1 MDENKFNNLENEEAK
16 DIPTDAAEE
25 VKAEATE
32 QLVNEPEEAAKTDY
46 SLYNIRPNAENQV
59 QLMPQPQS
67 QYSGQYYQPPYQRQ
81 YYSADQPP
89 YQQAPQQPTMQNDG
103 QGLHAA
109 QPEQPKKK
117 GRVWKIIAIVVAAVM
132 FSCALLAAVIVP
144 IVQELGYMPNT
155 ETQDPQTGEQ
165 EENDVIKEF
174 EDFFNG
180 WMDEGNQWNDTLPE
194 EEVEYDYSDVEYPDT
209 LPAFDGKSIVITD
222 KYNPVPEIASQVSA
236 CVVEVFAST
245 DNADGTVS
253 GSLGTGVI
261 ISSEGYILT
270 NAHVISGGQNITV
283 TLNSGDECEG
293 TLMGVDSNMDI
304 AVIKIDKNG
313 LKAVKIADSS
323 KVIVGER
330 AIAIGNPAG
339 AGAYLTGTVT
349 VGYVS
354 AVERELL
361 FNDTYQRFI
370 QTDVAL
376 NPGNSGGPLLNDK
389 GELIGIVTLKSLVS
403 SVAEDGTIIDT
414 EGIGFAIPINSAME
428 TAGKI
433 ILSGDIERP
442 GLGVMVQEITEE
454 MAKENDLH
462 AGVLIQSFIEG
473 SLAES
478 AGLQVNDIICG
489 FDGREIK
496 TMDELSAELGN
507 KYVGDKITLKVWRA
521 GEYLEFDIVLSD
533 LNTLD

>member
-1 MDENKFNNLENEEAK
+1 M
-16 DIPTDAAEE
+16 
-25 VKAEATE
+25 
-32 QLVNEPEEAAKTDY
+32 
-46 SLYNIRPNAENQV
+46 
-59 QLMPQPQS
+59 
-67 QYSGQYYQPPYQRQ
+67 
-81 YYSADQPP
+81 
-89 YQQAPQQPTMQNDG
+89 
-103 QGLHAA
+103 
-109 QPEQPKKK
+109 
-117 GRVWKIIAIVVAAVM
+117 
-132 FSCALLAAVIVP
+132 
-144 IVQELGYMPNT
+144 
-155 ETQDPQTGEQ
+155 
-165 EENDVIKEF
+165 
-174 EDFFNG
+174 
-180 WMDEGNQWNDTLPE
+180 
-194 EEVEYDYSDVEYPDT
+194 
-209 LPAFDGKSIVITD
+209 
-222 KYNPVPEIASQVSA
+222 
-236 CVVEVFAST
+236 
-245 DNADGTVS
+245 
-253 GSLGTGVI
+253 
-261 ISSEGYILT
+261 
-270 NAHVISGGQNITV
+270 
-283 TLNSGDECEG
+283 
-293 TLMGVDSNMDI
+293 
-304 AVIKIDKNG
+304 
-313 LKAVKIADSS
+313 KIADSS

-507 KYVGDKITLKVWRA
+507 RYVGDKITLKVWRA